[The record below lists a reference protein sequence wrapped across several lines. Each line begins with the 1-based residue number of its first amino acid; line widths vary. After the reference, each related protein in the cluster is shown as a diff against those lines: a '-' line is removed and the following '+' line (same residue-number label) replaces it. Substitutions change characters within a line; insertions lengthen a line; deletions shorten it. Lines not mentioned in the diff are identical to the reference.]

1 MRRLFIEA
9 TLIFVS
15 VLGSFS
21 IDRYRSE
28 SKEKEELNDSVI
40 TLGKEIESNLIYAK
54 EYLKQLK
61 NKQYINEYMLENFSN
76 NMKVKELYQM
86 HDKNPFLYEYDVDGK
101 IIYTTKY
108 EPYHIG
114 WFIGFWNAWEPNTVF
129 FRSMLNSGKLLE
141 IKNDQIR
148 KEIEFIYTKHQERI
162 YNLTQIIR
170 SQSTEV
176 IEWWKPYR
184 ILSNNNN
191 HVQIFENKRN
201 NELKFHLQ
209 NIVNTNE
216 GRIVGVENYIKSLN
230 NVIKLISSEYKE
242 MKD

>member
-1 MRRLFIEA
+1 MRRLLIEA

-61 NKQYINEYMLENFSN
+61 NKQYINEYMLQNFSN

-101 IIYTTKY
+101 IVYQTKY
-108 EPYHIG
+108 ELFHIKN
-114 WFIGFWNAWEPNTVF
+114 FIGFWNAWEPNTVF

-162 YNLTQIIR
+162 HNLTLGIKKH
-170 SQSTEV
+170 SDKSV
-176 IEWWKPYR
+176 EWWKPHS
-184 ILSNNNN
+184 ILSNSNTDIN
-191 HVQIFENKRN
+191 IFENKRD
-201 NELKFHLQ
+201 NELKFYLQ
-209 NIVNTNE
+209 NVVNINK

>member
-1 MRRLFIEA
+1 MRRLLIEA

-61 NKQYINEYMLENFSN
+61 NKQYINEYMLQNFSN
-76 NMKVKELYQM
+76 NIKVKELYQM

-101 IIYTTKY
+101 IVYQTKY
-108 EPYHIG
+108 ELFHIKN
-114 WFIGFWNAWEPNTVF
+114 FIGFWNAWEPNTVF

-162 YNLTQIIR
+162 HNLTQIIR
-170 SQSTEV
+170 NQTE
-176 IEWWKPYR
+176 ESSKWWKPYQ
-184 ILSNNNN
+184 IMNSNNSPAF
-191 HVQIFENKRN
+191 IFENNRN
-201 NELKFHLQ
+201 NELKFYLQ
-209 NIVNTNE
+209 NIVNFNR

>member
-1 MRRLFIEA
+1 MRRLLIEA

-21 IDRYRSE
+21 IDRYISE
-28 SKEKEELNDSVI
+28 SKDKEELNDSVI

-76 NMKVKELYQM
+76 NLKVKELYQM

-101 IIYTTKY
+101 ITYTTQY
-108 EPYHIG
+108 ESFHIL

-141 IKNDQIR
+141 IKNDKIR

-162 YNLTQIIR
+162 YNITQIVKTY
-170 SQSTEV
+170 SDEGV
-176 IEWWKPYR
+176 GWWKPYR
-184 ILSNNNN
+184 ILSNNS

-201 NELKFHLQ
+201 NELKFYLQ
-209 NIVNTNE
+209 NVVNSNK